1 MAKNIY
7 NLLNNV
13 KIDTENYEN
22 TELEQSEKDNIFN
35 CIMESQ
41 KGKKVMKKTGSI
53 KRRILV
59 FTAVFA
65 AASVLVVGM
74 TLNTNKN
81 TGGSNSNISSSE
93 AKKGN
98 SFMLRA
104 GAYESDSDS
113 NSGKLV
119 LKDNGTGINNFTSME
134 FQVIGENIADVNLSV
149 NKGCLA
155 KIIKTKTDENFAD
168 GNFGTDY
175 ENATEINQDAE
186 NSSSNDEKDTDDYI
200 IGYSNGNNSMSVS
213 KSEDAGS
220 DNSLPENDYN
230 HIQDCIGTD
239 EGTFIYDYTNLGSSV
254 QEKYDPN
261 VYYGFCV
268 SGERYKEISNEYY
281 EDLPKIFHT
290 CYDEFNGGE
299 LTVEVTYTDGE
310 KEKAVYS
317 LASGKLKVDDNN
329 NAIQEF
335 VTSDNEGYIYGVIA
349 SKE

>member
-7 NLLNNV
+7 NLLNNA
-13 KIDTENYEN
+13 KIDTGKYEN

-35 CIMESQ
+35 CIMGNQ
-41 KGKKVMKKTGSI
+41 KGKKSMKKRGSI

-65 AASVLVVGM
+65 AASVSVVGM

-81 TGGSNSNISSSE
+81 AGVSNSQTSSSE

-113 NSGKLV
+113 NSGKLI
-119 LKDNGTGINNFTSME
+119 LKDNGTGVNNFTSTE
-134 FQVIGENIADVNLSV
+134 FQITGENIADVRLSV

-155 KIIKTKTDENFAD
+155 KIIKTKTDEK
-168 GNFGTDY
+168 TDAED
-175 ENATEINQDAE
+175 ENATEINQNAE

-213 KSEDAGS
+213 KSEDADG

-268 SGERYKEISNEYY
+268 PEERYKEISNEYHD
-281 EDLPKIFHT
+281 DLQKIFHA

-299 LTVEVTYTDGE
+299 LTVEVTYIDGE

-329 NAIQEF
+329 NAIMEF

>member
-7 NLLNNV
+7 DLLNNA

-65 AASVLVVGM
+65 AASISVVGM

-81 TGGSNSNISSSE
+81 TGGSNSKISSSE

-113 NSGKLV
+113 NAGKLV

-134 FQVIGENIADVNLSV
+134 FQVVGENIADVNLSV

-155 KIIKTKTDENFAD
+155 KIIKTKSIE
-168 GNFGTDY
+168 
-175 ENATEINQDAE
+175 
-186 NSSSNDEKDTDDYI
+186 
-200 IGYSNGNNSMSVS
+200 NNSMSVS

-220 DNSLPENDYN
+220 DNSLSENDYN
-230 HIQDCIGTD
+230 HIQDYIGTD
-239 EGTFIYDYTNLGSSV
+239 EGNFIYDYTNLGSSV

-268 SGERYKEISNEYY
+268 SGERYKEISDEYY

-317 LASGKLKVDDNN
+317 LASGKLRVDDKN

>member
-7 NLLNNV
+7 NLLNNA
-13 KIDTENYEN
+13 KIDTGKYEN

-35 CIMESQ
+35 CIMGNQ
-41 KGKKVMKKTGSI
+41 KGKKAMKKRGSI

-65 AASVLVVGM
+65 AASVSVVGM

-81 TGGSNSNISSSE
+81 AGVSNSQTSSSE

-113 NSGKLV
+113 NSGKLI
-119 LKDNGTGINNFTSME
+119 LKDNGTGVNNFTSTE
-134 FQVIGENIADVNLSV
+134 FQITGKNIADVRLSV

-155 KIIKTKTDENFAD
+155 KIIKTKTDEK
-168 GNFGTDY
+168 TDAED
-175 ENATEINQDAE
+175 ENATEISQE
-186 NSSSNDEKDTDDYI
+186 NKDFSEDNEQITDDYI
-200 IGYSNGNNSMSVS
+200 IGYSNGSNSMSVS
-213 KSEDAGS
+213 KSENAGS
-220 DNSLPENDYN
+220 NNSSSENDYN
-230 HIQDCIGTD
+230 HIQDYVGTD
-239 EGTFIYDYTNLGSSV
+239 EGNFIYDYTNLGSSV

-261 VYYGFCV
+261 VYYGFCIPE
-268 SGERYKEISNEYY
+268 ERYKEISNEYHD
-281 EDLPKIFHT
+281 DLQKIFHA

-317 LASGKLKVDDNN
+317 LASGKLQVDDKNY
-329 NAIQEF
+329 AIQEF
-335 VTSDNEGYIYGVIA
+335 VTNENDPYIYGIIG
-349 SKE
+349 SEE